1 MNNFESAKILCG
13 GSRIIRN
20 VSNVDAAKLQKQK
33 FGPLLNPKWHPGGGM
48 GSETDFTIREGP
60 NETPKIDKRISK
72 KRHSRKSR
80 KTKNQTCIKISFLV
94 ALSRDVHPGDAPRR
108 YNCGDKKVLF

>member
-13 GSRIIRN
+13 GSKRIRN

-33 FGPLLNPKWHPGGGM
+33 FGPLLNPKRHPGGDM
-48 GSETDFTIREGP
+48 GSETNFTIREGP
-60 NETPKIDKRISK
+60 NETPKIGERISK

-80 KTKNQTCIKISFLV
+80 KTENQS
-94 ALSRDVHPGDAPRR
+94 
-108 YNCGDKKVLF
+108 